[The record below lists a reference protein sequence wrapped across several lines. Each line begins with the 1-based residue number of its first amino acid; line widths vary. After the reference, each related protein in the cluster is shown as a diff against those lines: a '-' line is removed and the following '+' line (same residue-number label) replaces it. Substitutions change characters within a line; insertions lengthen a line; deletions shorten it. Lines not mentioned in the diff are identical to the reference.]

1 MFIRDLVWP
10 RDCAYTKERIKAEG
24 VKLLSW
30 MPSGA
35 DLNPLNVYVNNYL
48 KTVLKN
54 KDLKAI
60 KKLKSGMA
68 TVPRKRGKSKKVL
81 QKIAKTCRA
90 FPNRERWVAENF
102 GKKVIR
108 KKANEVDKENEAAL
122 KNDVGWN

>member
-1 MFIRDLVWP
+1 MGAMEWVFIQDLAWP
-10 RDCAYTKERIKAEG
+10 RDCPNTKERIKAEG

-68 TVPRKRGKSKKVL
+68 IAPGKVL
-81 QKIAKTCRA
+81 GRIAKTCCA
-90 FPNRERWVAENF
+90 FPKRVRWVAENF

-122 KNDVGWN
+122 KNDVVWN